1 MADRPTN
8 EYLNSQRAQ
17 NDENDLFAAIGKQVL
32 GLQLGDS
39 EEEAS
44 EDERV
49 RLVEEI
55 ESLCMN
61 CEENVRHSKTLSNT

>member
-39 EEEAS
+39 EETTS

-61 CEENVRHSKTLSNT
+61 CEDNVRHSKPLSNA